1 MAKQATRTATRNKPH
16 LMMQIA
22 VMRYKMNYT
31 QAEIAKRL
39 NLSTMTVSRLLDKAR
54 EEGIVTFHVKTPV
67 ETDSVLEEKL
77 RERYGFDEAFVI
89 RNGMGQGDAE
99 MISRAIAFYL
109 DMIISPGDILG
120 IGIGRTTNR
129 LMPYLTLPSIAQP
142 SDLEVVQLSGGLNGT
157 SEHNPVSSLQEFT
170 RQFGIRGRFLQLPIY
185 APTLEAFKAMESSY
199 LGEMRELW
207 PLGRRPLRTAEHV
220 PAGEC
225 AERAGDGR
233 ADCRGRGGEF
243 LRPLVRQRRQVHQTP
258 REQPCRGDS
267 AGTSCEN
274 SETHPHHLR
283 RGGAPIHFRRPCN
296 ENLQCLRHE
305 RKNGARTSR
314 IERLHDAPFRAAGG
328 RHAQG
333 KSRRGA
339 IWEEGSMPA

>member
-207 PLGRRPLRTAEHV
+207 KRCTVCLCGVGRCGQQSMYRQENVLS
-220 PAGEC
+220 
-225 AERAGDGR
+225 
-233 ADCRGRGGEF
+233 
-243 LRPLVRQRRQVHQTP
+243 VR
-258 REQPCRGDS
+258 EMD
-267 AGTSCEN
+267 E
-274 SETHPHHLR
+274 L
-283 RGGAPIHFRRPCN
+283 I
-296 ENLQCLRHE
+296 
-305 RKNGARTSR
+305 
-314 IERLHDAPFRAAGG
+314 AAGAVGNFFG
-328 RHAQG
+328 RWFDSGGRFIKHRVNSLAVG
-333 KSRRGA
+333 IPPELLVKIPKRILITYG
-339 IWEEGSMPA
+339 EEELRSISGVLAMKIYNVFVTNEKTARELLA